1 MIIDIMFIVNHFQ
14 KFGDVFFLLY
24 YFLHIRKGQDGS
36 DEHACDAKAQTPFE
50 NETYLLISVATT
62 FQKD

>member
-1 MIIDIMFIVNHFQ
+1 MIIIDIMIIVNHFQ

-36 DEHACDAKAQTPFE
+36 DEHACDAKAQTPHFSGY
-50 NETYLLISVATT
+50 NFSKRLG
-62 FQKD
+62 F